1 MSDYIKQHGDAKQ
14 SLIESAYDLQDISN
28 ALYRVG
34 NEKLSNELIGI
45 VDSILKAKNELDKAF
60 NECFNA
66 YTGSVQQGTAN
77 MLNGILAGIQIK
89 KED

>member
-1 MSDYIKQHGDAKQ
+1 MSDYIEQHSDAKM
-14 SLIESAYDLQDISN
+14 SLVHSAYNLQDIAN

-34 NEKLSNELIGI
+34 NKRLADELIEI
-45 VDSILKAKNELDKAF
+45 TDEILKAKTELDKAF

-77 MLNGILAGIQIK
+77 MMNGILAMAKLK